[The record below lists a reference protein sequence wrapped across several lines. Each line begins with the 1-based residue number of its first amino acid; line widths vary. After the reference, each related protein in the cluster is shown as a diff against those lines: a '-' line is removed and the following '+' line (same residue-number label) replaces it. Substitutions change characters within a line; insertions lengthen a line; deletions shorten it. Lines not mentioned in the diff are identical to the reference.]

1 MGETKKNLGGR
12 PKMLSF
18 YTECGFTEL
27 QRKFLMRKLKE
38 RGEGAGMPSVIRD
51 AVDRWRIG
59 ESEIKRP
66 GVR

>member
-1 MGETKKNLGGR
+1 
-12 PKMLSF
+12 MLSF